1 MKNIKVIKTEE
12 DYTEALKAVESLMDK
27 NPGPDTQDGE
37 ILDLLVKLVEDYEKN
52 RFPASL
58 PDPIDAILFRMEQQN
73 LKPVDL
79 IPYLGSAS
87 RVSEVLSRKRPLSLT
102 MIRALDEGLGIP
114 AKVLIGEFKTTET
127 VPDTDAARFP
137 WKEMASRGYF
147 GMVKATERNASELLA
162 AFFQSAGIGAQSS
175 MVLLRK
181 TNYTRQT
188 NKQSLRAWTAQI
200 IREAN
205 AMKVPAKFTSET
217 INPSFVQ
224 KLIRLSAEKESP
236 LLAQEFLKKNGI
248 ALVIEPHFDQTY
260 LDGAALLANKQ
271 RPVIGITVRH
281 DRLDGFWFTLM
292 HELAHIALHSDKNED
307 FFDEDLEEEDRT
319 SNECEKEADSW
330 AREALVP
337 EEKWDNSSAKLLPFS
352 SAAAESLARE
362 LGVNIAIVAGTM
374 RYRGQNYQYLNNLV
388 NQEKV
393 RTLFPDKA
401 WKK

>member
-1 MKNIKVIKTEE
+1 MNNIKVIKTEE
-12 DYTEALKAVESLMDK
+12 EYTEALKAIESLMEL
-27 NPGPDTQDGE
+27 NPDPESQDGE
-37 ILDLLVKLVEDYEKN
+37 ILDLLVKLVEDYEKSQ
-52 RFPASL
+52 FPASL
-58 PDPIDAILFRMEQQN
+58 PDPIDAILFRMEQQD

-87 RVSEVLSRKRPLSLT
+87 RVSEVLSRKRPLSLA

-114 AKVLIGEFKTTET
+114 AKVLIGEPKATEA

-147 GMVKATERNASELLA
+147 GSVKATEGNVSELLA
-162 AFFQSAGIGAQSS
+162 KFFQSAGIEAQSP

-188 NKQSLRAWTAQI
+188 NKQSLRVWTAQI
-200 IREAN
+200 LREVD
-205 AMKVPAKFTSET
+205 AMKVPAKFMSET
-217 INPSFVQ
+217 INSSFVQ
-224 KLIRLSAEKESP
+224 KLVRLSAEKESP
-236 LLAQEFLKKNGI
+236 LLAQKFLKKHGI

-260 LDGAALLANKQ
+260 LDGAVLLANKQ

-281 DRLDGFWFTLM
+281 DRLDSFWFTLM
-292 HELAHIALHSDKNED
+292 HELAHIVLHGDKNED
-307 FFDEDLEEEDRT
+307 FFDEDLEEEDRA
-319 SNECEKEADSW
+319 SNECEKEADLW
-330 AREALVP
+330 ARESLVP